1 MTPIQQKRQLPPELH
16 HIVDLTTVPRET
28 SAGEIDPQV
37 ISPIQ
42 TQLQPLL
49 DIMHRAQ
56 PIFPLPCLVIIH
68 PGVPDQ

>member
-1 MTPIQQKRQLPPELH
+1 MAPIQQMRQLPPELH
-16 HIVDLTTVPRET
+16 RMMDLTTVPRET
-28 SAGEIDPQV
+28 SAGETDPQV

-42 TQLQPLL
+42 TQLRPLL

-56 PIFPLPCLVIIH
+56 PIFPLVIIH